1 MKKIPF
7 RNTIMTVWVLLAV
20 ASCGS
25 DGGGSVAGGGT
36 GGTGISSGT
45 VTGFGSVFVNG
56 VEFSTTTS
64 SVTVNGTAGPDE
76 STDPHRGLKVGMVV
90 KVDGEFDDNGTTGTA
105 TRITY
110 KSNFEGPV
118 GSISAGA
125 TTRQAV
131 VLGQTVILDV
141 NQTHFENATFDT
153 LAVGNVIEVSGLL
166 DNTGRIR
173 ATFVKKKADSYNP
186 GTEIE
191 VEGTIQNLNSGAMT
205 FQINALTVDYSLAT
219 ELPSGGLANDQFVE
233 VNGTSSDNGV
243 TLTAT
248 EVEIEDDTL
257 GVMDTGKVEME
268 GFVTDKTSPSQFKV
282 GTQEVRTT
290 ASTVFEDGTAN
301 NIVPGRKVEVE
312 GSLAGGVLTA
322 TKVSFH

>member
-248 EVEIEDDTL
+248 EVEIEDAHAWRYGYRQGRD
-257 GVMDTGKVEME
+257 G
-268 GFVTDKTSPSQFKV
+268 GFCHRQNIAKPSSRSELRRCGPPRRRSLRMGLPITSSRAARWKWKAPW
-282 GTQEVRTT
+282 
-290 ASTVFEDGTAN
+290 
-301 NIVPGRKVEVE
+301 P
-312 GSLAGGVLTA
+312 AGC
-322 TKVSFH
+322 